1 MKLVVDGSEMYAY
14 TGARPVQREQPTAVF
29 VHGAAHDHS
38 VWALQSRY
46 VAHHG
51 LNVIAPDL
59 PGHGRSAGAPL
70 STVEAIA
77 GWIVRMLDTAGV
89 RKATLIGHSMGAL
102 ACLECAA
109 MFPERVTSVALVGP
123 AVPMEVSPDLLDA
136 ARDDVALAYALINGW
151 SFGPHGQLGG
161 NDWPGVWM
169 TGNALRLLERNANGV
184 LANDL
189 AACASYTHGLAAAA
203 KVRCPALIV
212 VGGRDVMAPSRNA
225 RPLIDALMDAK
236 VLALARAGHAI
247 MAEEPDALL
256 DGLRSFLRSA

>member
-14 TGARPVQREQPTAVF
+14 TGARAVQRHQPTAVF

-51 LNVIAPDL
+51 WNVIAPDL

-70 STVEAIA
+70 SGVEAIA
-77 GWIVRMLDTAGV
+77 GWIARMLDSADI
-89 RKATLIGHSMGAL
+89 REATLIGHSMGAL

-109 MFPERVTSVALVGP
+109 MFPERVTRVALVGP
-123 AVPMEVSPDLLDA
+123 AVPMEVSPDLLVA
-136 ARDDVALAYALINGW
+136 ARDDVELAYALINGW

-169 TGNALRLLERNANGV
+169 TGNALRLLERNADGV
-184 LANDL
+184 LASDL
-189 AACASYTHGLAAAA
+189 ATCASYANGLAAAA
-203 KVRCPALIV
+203 KVRCPALV
-212 VGGRDVMAPSRNA
+212 VTGGRDVMAPSRNA
-225 RPLIDALMDAK
+225 RALIDTLTDPE
-236 VLALARAGHAI
+236 VLTLARAGHAI

-256 DGLRSFLRSA
+256 DGLRAFLRVT